1 MQKIHPCLWFN
12 NNAEEAVNH
21 YLEVFDNA
29 WIVSTTR
36 WGDTGPGPKGGVL
49 TILFEI
55 EGQTFLALNG
65 GPQFKFSEAVSMVVN
80 CKSQKEIDRYW
91 QALTSNGGAPGQCG
105 WLKDKFGMS
114 WQITPE
120 QMPALLQDP
129 DRAKSDRVMRAMM
142 QMTKLDIATLEQA
155 RDGR

>member
-1 MQKIHPCLWFN
+1 MQKIHPCLWFDG
-12 NNAEEAVNH
+12 NAEEAVNH
-21 YLEVFDNA
+21 YLAVFDNA

-65 GPQFKFSEAVSMVVN
+65 GPQFKFSEALSMVVN
-80 CKSQKEIDRYW
+80 CKSQQEVDRYW
-91 QALTSNGGAPGQCG
+91 QALTSDGGSPGQCG

-129 DRAKSDRVMRAMM
+129 DSAKSDRVMRVMM
-142 QMTKLDIATLEQA
+142 QMTKLDIAALEKA
-155 RDGR
+155 YEGR

>member
-1 MQKIHPCLWFN
+1 MQKIYPCLWFD

-21 YLEVFDNA
+21 YLSVFDNA

-36 WGDTGPGPKGGVL
+36 WGDTGPGPKGGIL

-65 GPQFKFSEAVSMVVN
+65 GPPFRFNEAVSMVVT
-80 CKSQKEIDRYW
+80 CASQSEIDKYW
-91 QALTSNGGAPGQCG
+91 AALTAGGGAPGQCG

-114 WQITPE
+114 WQIVPE
-120 QMPALLQDP
+120 GLSVMLQDP
-129 DRAKSDRVMRAMM
+129 DPAKSNRVMTALMT
-142 QMTKLDIATLEQA
+142 MTKFDIGALQNA
-155 RDGR
+155 RAGS

>member
-1 MQKIHPCLWFN
+1 MQKIYPCLWFD
-12 NNAEEAVNH
+12 NNAEEAVNN
-21 YLEVFDNA
+21 YLAVFDNA

-65 GPQFKFSEAVSMVVN
+65 GPHFKFNEAVSMVVT
-80 CKSQKEIDRYW
+80 CASQPEIDKYW
-91 QALTSNGGAPGQCG
+91 KALSAGGAPGQCG

-114 WQITPE
+114 WQIV
-120 QMPALLQDP
+120 PAGLAAMLQDP
-129 DRAKSDRVMRAMM
+129 DPAKSNRVMTALMS
-142 QMTKLDIATLEQA
+142 MTKLDIGALEQA
-155 RDGR
+155 RAGN